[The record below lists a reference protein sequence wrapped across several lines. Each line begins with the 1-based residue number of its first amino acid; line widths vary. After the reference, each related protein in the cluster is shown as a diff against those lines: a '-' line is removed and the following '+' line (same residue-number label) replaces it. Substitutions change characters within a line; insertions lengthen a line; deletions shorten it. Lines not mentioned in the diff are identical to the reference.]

1 LKTIA
6 SAKVVLMKAQDWTRI
21 LQLYLKNRGRREGY
35 DIKLGEEME
44 ILSKKESLKV
54 RPDVIWTKDGKPEII
69 FEIDQFTR
77 GNYQKT
83 IYGSMLQGLV
93 FAKQEGARFVE
104 IVPNTENGRKAC
116 TISEILKEQYENLPE
131 FCVIPVR
138 KSNKPSAP
146 RHARHHLKKQLDK
159 LLHAETWKHIL
170 NRDKS

>member
-1 LKTIA
+1 
-6 SAKVVLMKAQDWTRI
+6 MKAQDWTRI
-21 LQLYLKNRGRREGY
+21 LQSYLRNRGPKEGY
-35 DIKLGEEME
+35 NIGRAEME
-44 ILSKKESLKV
+44 IVSKKGSLKV
-54 RPDVIWTKDGKPEII
+54 RPDIVWTTKDGKPKII

-93 FAKQEGARFVE
+93 LAKPEGARFVE

-131 FCVIPVR
+131 FYVIPVR

-146 RHARHHLKKQLDK
+146 RHAIYHLKKQLEK
-159 LLHAETWKHIL
+159 VGIINSTNSQNTKG
-170 NRDKS
+170 